1 MTLFSSGLGR
11 TSLGVPYKDSSQLII
26 TWVWRNLWIQCIEW
40 YWNTNSSIARV
51 SFENRIDAKS
61 FLNSLARLRM
71 NKWMNN
77 SIINSGILMCQ
88 IFFSL
93 GSIISLIVIE
103 LGFSFCSDSLQVRN
117 KLYMK
122 YRTFRS
128 FHQQITCM
136 SWWKKSQHLNK
147 LLRVQPNTQFVKCM
161 HACT

>member
-11 TSLGVPYKDSSQLII
+11 TSLGVPYKDSTQLII

-40 YWNTNSSIARV
+40 YWNTNCSIARV

-88 IFFSL
+88 IFFSRVYHL
-93 GSIISLIVIE
+93 FNSDWARILFLFTLYSLEMNYIWNIE
-103 LGFSFCSDSLQVRN
+103 LFDPFIN
-117 KLYMK
+117 
-122 YRTFRS
+122 
-128 FHQQITCM
+128 I
-136 SWWKKSQHLNK
+136 
-147 LLRVQPNTQFVKCM
+147 
-161 HACT
+161 